1 MGCPDLLKPAVE
13 YSDAERQEEDVTRER
28 HQMMTR
34 PNSLHR
40 QREPLLLIRSQ
51 CAWVQPVHGR
61 GSKGR
66 RQHAHCCAFAPSI
79 FTKGGL
85 FITLIVVI
93 SSFPISLC
101 YFQLSSTVSS
111 NHFLSARK
119 TSPPWAD
126 FLKKYHETFT
136 GLSLF
141 LIKIEL
147 IYNVVLVLGTQ
158 NDSCVCVCV
167 CVILF
172 HYGLSH
178 RILTKDPC
186 AVQ

>member
-1 MGCPDLLKPAVE
+1 MLGC
-13 YSDAERQEEDVTRER
+13 
-28 HQMMTR
+28 M
-34 PNSLHR
+34 
-40 QREPLLLIRSQ
+40 
-51 CAWVQPVHGR
+51 PVHGQ
-61 GSKGR
+61 GSKGM
-66 RQHAHCCAFAPSI
+66 RQHAYYCPYPPSI

-85 FITLIVVI
+85 FITLIVVL

-111 NHFLSARK
+111 NHFLSPRK
-119 TSPPWAD
+119 ISPPWAD

-147 IYNVVLVLGTQ
+147 IYNVVLVSGKQ

-167 CVILF
+167 CIILF

-178 RILTKDPC
+178 RVLTKDPC